1 MTLPLTGIRV
11 LDFTH
16 FVAGPWSTS
25 LLADFGA
32 EVIKIEHPRGGD
44 GSRQLDRVF
53 GADMSSY
60 FVGLNRGKRSLTL
73 DLSTSQGKEVIGRL
87 LETTDVLIANFRPGV
102 LERLGFGYDD
112 LAQQHP
118 RLLHV
123 NITAFGPHGP
133 LAQRPAMDIIVQAAG
148 GIMGL
153 TGEPEGM
160 PLKVGAPIGDFVG
173 AYLAFSAIS
182 MGLLVREKQGFGQR
196 IDISLLDGQVSML
209 ANFMTGHA
217 INGAPQGP
225 QGGAHPQIVPYQ
237 VFATADGNIVVGCLT
252 QSFWLALCE
261 VLERADLAADPRFAS
276 NADRVV
282 HRHALITILE
292 NTFRARGNLAWLEAL
307 AAKGVP
313 CGEVSSLTEVASSE
327 QVRANGMIVE
337 TDHPHLG
344 PVRLLGNPI
353 HLNRTPPRVAG
364 PAPLLGEHSAE
375 ILRELG
381 YSETEIEQLSAC
393 AN

>member
-1 MTLPLTGIRV
+1 M
-11 LDFTH
+11 
-16 FVAGPWSTS
+16 
-25 LLADFGA
+25 
-32 EVIKIEHPRGGD
+32 
-44 GSRQLDRVF
+44 
-53 GADMSSY
+53 
-60 FVGLNRGKRSLTL
+60 
-73 DLSTSQGKEVIGRL
+73 
-87 LETTDVLIANFRPGV
+87 
-102 LERLGFGYDD
+102 
-112 LAQQHP
+112 
-118 RLLHV
+118 
-123 NITAFGPHGP
+123 
-133 LAQRPAMDIIVQAAG
+133 
-148 GIMGL
+148 
-153 TGEPEGM
+153 
-160 PLKVGAPIGDFVG
+160 
-173 AYLAFSAIS
+173 
-182 MGLLVREKQGFGQR
+182 
-196 IDISLLDGQVSML
+196 
-209 ANFMTGHA
+209 
-217 INGAPQGP
+217 
-225 QGGAHPQIVPYQ
+225 
-237 VFATADGNIVVGCLT
+237 VGCLT

-261 VLERADLAADPRFAS
+261 VLERADLGADPRFAS

-381 YSETEIEQLSAC
+381 YSETEIEQLSPC